1 MAKMIKEI
9 LPPVLFR
16 SLRRLK
22 KDKYGWLGNYASW
35 AEAKE
40 DSGGYDSSLILEKVE
55 SAVQKVVNGEAVF
68 ERDSVLFDKPEY
80 NRPLIGALM
89 YAAANRGGK
98 LELIDFGG
106 SLGSTYFQNRPF
118 FKKLTSVR
126 WTVVEQPHFVSLG
139 HEKFSHEVLRFHETI
154 ETAMTESPVD
164 VLLLSSVLQ
173 YIERP
178 YELLE
183 HVFSFGFGTIIVD
196 RMPFNTRPEN
206 RICVQHVSPD
216 IYSASYPCHL
226 LNQAEFILFF
236 QKNGYTMIDEF
247 DALDGQT
254 ETYKF
259 KGFIFEK

>member
-1 MAKMIKEI
+1 MAKLIKEI
-9 LPPVLFR
+9 LPPLLFR
-16 SLRRLK
+16 ELRRLK
-22 KDKYGWLGNYASW
+22 KDKYGWLGQYANW
-35 AEAKE
+35 DEAKK
-40 DSGGYDSSLILEKVE
+40 DSGGYDSSLILEKVD
-55 SAVQKVVNGEAVF
+55 SAVQKVVSGEAVF

-106 SLGSTYFQNRPF
+106 SLGSTYYQNRPF
-118 FKKLTSVR
+118 FKKLKSVR
-126 WTVVEQPHFVSLG
+126 WTVIEQAHFVARG
-139 HEKFSHEVLRFHETI
+139 REKFSHEALRFHETI
-154 ETAMTESPVD
+154 ESAMAESPAD

-183 HVFSFGFGTIIVD
+183 HLLGFGFGTIIVD
-196 RMPFNTRPEN
+196 RMPFNTRSEN
-206 RICVQHVSPD
+206 RICVQRVSPA

-226 LNQAEFILFF
+226 LNQEEFMLFF
-236 QKNGYTMIDEF
+236 QNNGYCLIDEF

-254 ETYKF
+254 KTYKF